1 MMMVRMLWIVSLAVA
16 CGVAACSTPRARQES
31 KAPPAERPRESGG
44 AASPTL
50 ETPRAQYAVTF
61 RDRVIDLEP
70 FLIGFPYS
78 GHIADLEHGHLFYR
92 ESTPE
97 GVWLLHQPLERRGTV
112 DHRDGRKLNDIDW
125 STRSFW
131 GGEYHAATNKLYIS
145 SDEANDEHINVYAI
159 DVDSGAIEQI
169 THNDYTYGWSFSENG
184 RYLGYLA
191 RKGETE
197 PFVTTLRVRDMQ
209 TGDDRAILSDDGG
222 ADRFT
227 WSSVHFAS
235 DNQSAVV
242 TIQHDG
248 QRNTKSLARVRL
260 DVASPRL
267 EYVHEP
273 RVVRYGVGQ
282 LDGWLADGS
291 LLFTSAEE
299 GFSNLYRYDF
309 GDGDPVRLTDF
320 SDEMRSARLLDTQP
334 ASVLV
339 VLGRPYESEVQI
351 LDAESGEVLHR
362 ETVDATV
369 GVLDADGTDLLVS
382 ENSLE
387 SPWRGRRLAISRSGD
402 VSATSWSAFASIPE
416 EIESKIAHY
425 RAERVSFPTFDRTED
440 GTQRMLH
447 GFLLT
452 PKNPPADP
460 DDRLVRIKSFY
471 GGGNTFDTSSQIMAA
486 AGIATFSPSPRGSSG
501 FGAEFAALNDGDLG
515 GDEIVDILYAGKW
528 LVAEKGYEPH
538 QVGVYGGSHGG
549 YATMRALT
557 FPAET
562 NDRGESFDFGFGW
575 SHAGFSNIIDFY
587 ESCNIPDWVV
597 KEAGDPATESEKL
610 LDRSPISHVDLLRAP
625 ILLTHGSNDWRVP
638 VKGSREFA
646 EKAKA
651 LGRPVTYVEFEGQGH
666 GIRGFEN
673 LVRYY
678 QAALNFFESLDHPSG
693 T

>member
-1 MMMVRMLWIVSLAVA
+1 MTVRMLWILWLAA
-16 CGVAACSTPRARQES
+16 TCGLAACSNPQTRQES
-31 KAPPAERPRESGG
+31 KATPVERPRESGG
-44 AASPTL
+44 TTSPTL
-50 ETPRAQYAVTF
+50 ETPRAQYAVSF

-97 GVWLLHQPLERRGTV
+97 GVWLHHQPLARTGTI
-112 DHRDGRKLNDIDW
+112 DHGKGRKISDIDW
-125 STRSFW
+125 STRSLW
-131 GGEYHAATNKLYIS
+131 GGAYHPATGKLYVS

-159 DVDSGAIEQI
+159 DLESGAIEQI
-169 THNDYTYGWSFSENG
+169 THNDYTYGWSFSEDG

-191 RKGETE
+191 RKGTTE
-197 PFVTTLRVRDMQ
+197 PFVTTLHVRDME
-209 TGDDRAILSDDGG
+209 TGDDRAIFSDQGG
-222 ADRFT
+222 DDRFT
-227 WSSVHFAS
+227 WSSVHFAK
-235 DNQSAVV
+235 DNSSVVV

-248 QRNTKSLARVRL
+248 QRNTKSLARIRL
-260 DVASPRL
+260 DVGDPRL
-267 EYVHEP
+267 EYLHEP
-273 RVVRYGVGQ
+273 RVARYGVGQ
-282 LDGWLADGS
+282 LDGWLSDGS

-309 GDGDPVRLTDF
+309 GDGDPVRLTDYR
-320 SDEMRSARLLDTQP
+320 DEMRSARLLDTEP
-334 ASVLV
+334 TSVLV

-351 LDAESGEVLHR
+351 LDAESGDLLMS
-362 ETVDATV
+362 ETVDSTLS
-369 GVLDADGTDLLVS
+369 VLDAHGTNLIVT

-387 SPWRGRRLAISRSGD
+387 SPWRGRRLTVSRSGD
-402 VSATSWSAFASIPE
+402 VSATRWSAFAAIPE
-416 EIESKIAHY
+416 ETASRISHY
-425 RAERVSFPTFDRTED
+425 RAERVSYPTFDRTED
-440 GTQRMLH
+440 GAQRMLH

-460 DDRLVRIKSFY
+460 ADRLVRIKSFY

-486 AGIATFSPSPRGSSG
+486 AGIATFSPAPRGSSG
-501 FGAEFAALNDGDLG
+501 FGAEFAALNDRDLG
-515 GDEIVDILYAGKW
+515 GDEIVDILYAAKW

-557 FPAET
+557 FPPHT
-562 NDRGESFDFGFGW
+562 NGRNESFDFGFGW

-597 KEAGDPATESEKL
+597 KEAGDPATESDKL

-638 VKGSREFA
+638 VTGSREFA
-646 EKAKA
+646 EKAQA

-678 QAALNFFESLDHPSG
+678 QAALTFFESLDHPSG

>member
-1 MMMVRMLWIVSLAVA
+1 MTVRMLWILWLAA
-16 CGVAACSTPRARQES
+16 TCGLAACSNPQTRQES
-31 KAPPAERPRESGG
+31 KATPVERPRESGG
-44 AASPTL
+44 TTSPTL
-50 ETPRAQYAVTF
+50 ETPRAQYAVSF

-97 GVWLLHQPLERRGTV
+97 GVWLHHQPLARTGTI
-112 DHRDGRKLNDIDW
+112 DHGKGRKISDIDW
-125 STRSFW
+125 STRSLW
-131 GGEYHAATNKLYIS
+131 GGAYHPATGKLYVS

-159 DVDSGAIEQI
+159 DLESGAIEQI
-169 THNDYTYGWSFSENG
+169 THNDYTYGWSFSEDG

-191 RKGETE
+191 RKGTTE
-197 PFVTTLRVRDMQ
+197 PFVTTLHVRDME
-209 TGDDRAILSDDGG
+209 TGDDRAIFSDRGG
-222 ADRFT
+222 DDRFT
-227 WSSVHFAS
+227 WSSVHFAK
-235 DNQSAVV
+235 DNSSVVV

-248 QRNTKSLARVRL
+248 QRNTKSLARIRL
-260 DVASPRL
+260 DVGDPRL
-267 EYVHEP
+267 EYLHEP
-273 RVVRYGVGQ
+273 RVARYGVGQ
-282 LDGWLADGS
+282 LDGWLSDGS

-309 GDGDPVRLTDF
+309 GDGDPVRLTDYR
-320 SDEMRSARLLDTQP
+320 DEMRSARLLDTEP

-351 LDAESGEVLHR
+351 LDAESGDLLMS
-362 ETVDATV
+362 ETIDSTLS
-369 GVLDADGTDLLVS
+369 VLDAHGTNLIVT

-387 SPWRGRRLAISRSGD
+387 SPWRGRRLTVSRSGD
-402 VSATSWSAFASIPE
+402 VSATRWSAFAAIPE
-416 EIESKIAHY
+416 ETASRISHY
-425 RAERVSFPTFDRTED
+425 RAERVSYPTFDRTED
-440 GTQRMLH
+440 GAQRMLH

-460 DDRLVRIKSFY
+460 ADRLVRIKSFY

-486 AGIATFSPSPRGSSG
+486 AGIATFSPAPRGSSG
-501 FGAEFAALNDGDLG
+501 FGAEFAALNDRDLG
-515 GDEIVDILYAGKW
+515 GDEIVDILYAAKW

-557 FPAET
+557 FPPHT
-562 NDRGESFDFGFGW
+562 NGRNESFDFGFGW

-597 KEAGDPATESEKL
+597 KEAGDPATESDKL

-638 VKGSREFA
+638 VTGSREFA
-646 EKAKA
+646 EKAQA

-678 QAALNFFESLDHPSG
+678 QAALTFFESLDHPSG